1 MLLVSSIKGFKPQT
15 NKISCFI
22 GFFPHYRKQRFLLIL
37 SNKALSGY
45 RSLPAKLSASYLH
58 AFMSVQHAVSLP
70 PSEAFPKLFP
80 RFRVRPACCIAPS
93 QRSFPQ
99 AISTFRV
106 RPACCIASSQ
116 RSSARL
122 LWCPASVC
130 FHNESWKM
138 LFGDTCP
145 HRNANDIMMVYDYG
159 CCKCHCIHHFV
170 YCVLHYFSLLS
181 FLPKAPPGWRV
192 QLYIVATLLGPSPF
206 GGGTHK
212 PCLSVDMLCNSVGGL
227 ALVNA
232 HDDDILRKY
241 AFAA

>member
-1 MLLVSSIKGFKPQT
+1 MCRLAFGF
-15 NKISCFI
+15 
-22 GFFPHYRKQRFLLIL
+22 
-37 SNKALSGY
+37 
-45 RSLPAKLSASYLH
+45 
-58 AFMSVQHAVSLP
+58 SVPPCCKVYWP

-116 RSSARL
+116 RSSVRL

-138 LFGDTCP
+138 LFGDTCS
-145 HRNANDIMMVYDYG
+145 HRNANDIMMVYNYG

-206 GGGTHK
+206 GGD
-212 PCLSVDMLCNSVGGL
+212 PQALSLG
-227 ALVNA
+227 
-232 HDDDILRKY
+232 
-241 AFAA
+241 